1 MATWDDGVWQ
11 VSHDGGAVGCDPA
24 FAAIADVV
32 GFEDELLDDEVF
44 VALELGPRWD
54 LLGLDDNLLVDGE
67 FSGLRSFVGARSFW
81 TGRRVWRG
89 PGRKGHLELAG
100 SDLGLGFEAL

>member
-1 MATWDDGVWQ
+1 MATGDDGGRQ

-32 GFEDELLDDEVF
+32 GFEDEILDDEVF

-54 LLGLDDNLLVDGE
+54 LLGLDDDLLVDGE
-67 FSGLRSFVGARSFW
+67 FSGLRSFVGAGSF
-81 TGRRVWRG
+81 V
-89 PGRKGHLELAG
+89 AG
-100 SDLGLGFEAL
+100 TAGLGWGEGGARRSGVGSRGLR